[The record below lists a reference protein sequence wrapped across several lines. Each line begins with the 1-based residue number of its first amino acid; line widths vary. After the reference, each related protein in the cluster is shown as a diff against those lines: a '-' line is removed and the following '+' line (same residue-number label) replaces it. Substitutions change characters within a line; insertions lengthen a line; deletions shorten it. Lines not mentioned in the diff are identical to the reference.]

1 MSQYATI
8 SDLTTFGVQAIAL
21 QNVTPTDQNNTLIA
35 ASGIMDSYFN
45 GRYAL
50 PLNPPY
56 DGSLAVNCSYIAAYM
71 LMSVRGFRPTQG
83 SDDSIRKNYEIAI
96 KWCEA
101 VQRQAI
107 HPVVNQSAPVTDKTY
122 QLPQVSSSQSRGWN
136 AAAPTGRPEGI

>member
-1 MSQYATI
+1 MSQYATLT
-8 SDLTTFGVQAIAL
+8 DLITFGVQEIAL
-21 QNVTPTDQNNTLIA
+21 QNVTPTDQTNTLIA

-56 DGSLAVNCSYIAAYM
+56 DGSLAVNCSYIASYM

-83 SDDSIRKNYEIAI
+83 SDDTIRKNYAIAI
-96 KWCEA
+96 AWCEA

-107 HPVVNQSAPVTDKTY
+107 HPLVNQSAPVTDKTY
-122 QLPQVSSSQSRGWN
+122 QLPQVSSSPSRGWN
-136 AAAPTGRPEGI
+136 PSGKFGGPEGV